1 MTDTGNPTRPQDFL
15 PLNQTVFY
23 CLLAVGSESLHG
35 YGIMR
40 AVSEK
45 TDGRE
50 RVLPGTLYASISRMV
65 KDGLLEELD
74 PAAPEPSGG
83 PKRRY
88 YRRTAR
94 GTAVARAEA
103 ERLRGL
109 VELARLEKILPESA
123 R

>member
-1 MTDTGNPTRPQDFL
+1 MTKPRAKSRPQDFL
-15 PLNQTVFY
+15 PLSPTVLH
-23 CLLAVGSESLHG
+23 CLLVLGDGELHG

-40 AVSEK
+40 AVDEK

-65 KDGLLEELD
+65 ADGLLEELD
-74 PAAPEPSGG
+74 PPAGGPSGG

-88 YRRTAR
+88 YRRTDL

-103 ERLRGL
+103 ERLRCL
-109 VELARLEKILPESA
+109 VELARHEKILPESA